1 MLDIYAG
8 ENALKTIQEH
18 GFKQELFTKMLGASG
33 GPKWFTLFAL
43 DKYLF
48 GDFFKGRSDELNI
61 IGSSAGAF
69 RFAALGQAD
78 PVAAITR
85 LATHYSETV
94 YSKNA
99 KPDEI
104 TDKAKQLLDQVYAEK
119 GVEELLNNEVVKAHF
134 IVAKCH
140 GLTAYES
147 PLLQILG
154 LSTSMVLNRI
164 NRKLIA
170 SQYQR
175 FVFHHPKSQ
184 LKVLDRYA
192 FNDTYISLDQTN
204 LKDALLASGSIPL
217 VMQAVKDINNAP
229 KGTYRDGGIIDYHFD
244 INLSPTDGLTLYPH
258 FNSQPKAG
266 WFDKSSNRSV
276 DINNYKSVV
285 MLSPSAEFIAAL
297 PYGKIPDR
305 TDFTEMEPA
314 MRISYW
320 KTVLNETER
329 LAQSLEQLISDQ
341 NISQIKPIT
350 EIIN

>member
-1 MLDIYAG
+1 MLNIYAG
-8 ENALKTIQEH
+8 SNALEIIQKH

-48 GDFFKGRSDELNI
+48 GDFFKGRSEELNL

-69 RFAALGQAD
+69 RFAALGQSD

-85 LATHYSETV
+85 LATHYSQTV

-99 KPDEI
+99 KPNEI
-104 TDKAKQLLDQVYAEK
+104 TDKAKHLLKQVYGDT
-119 GVEELLNNEVVKAHF
+119 GVDELLNNEVVKAHF

-140 GLTAYES
+140 GLTAHES
-147 PLLQILG
+147 PLLQMLG
-154 LSTSMVLNRI
+154 LGSSMVLNRI

-184 LKVLDRYA
+184 LKVLDRFA

-204 LKDALLASGSIPL
+204 FKDALLASGSIPL
-217 VMQAVKDINNAP
+217 VMQAVKDISNAP

-244 INLSPTDGLTLYPH
+244 IGLSPDDGLILYPH
-258 FNSQPKAG
+258 FNTQPKAG
-266 WFDKSSNRSV
+266 WFDKSSKRSV
-276 DINNYKSVV
+276 DISNYKNVV
-285 MLSPSAEFIAAL
+285 MLTPSAEFIAAL

-305 TDFTEMEPA
+305 TDFTEMGSA

-320 KTVLNETER
+320 QTVLNETER
-329 LAQSLEQLISDQ
+329 LAESLEQMISTQ